1 MRNEHVS
8 FFDRLN
14 KKMKEM
20 NELIENYNNQA
31 NKLHDAILIIRELKV
46 EQRERN
52 AKTINSNT
60 LIFIIE
66 ENVIVLTFKKLL
78 DSLVFIDDK
87 DLIINDWLSVMR
99 NKLKENADW
108 FSIDIQQKTYVQI
121 RIDDNVM
128 KHLIFRFFKIRSSR
142 TLSRRKFSMI
152 CIRFL
157 MIQIVVLMRWKRIN
171 VSSRSNRLKI
181 STFFELN
188 FRD

>member
-1 MRNEHVS
+1 
-8 FFDRLN
+8 
-14 KKMKEM
+14 MKEM

-87 DLIINDWLSVMR
+87 DLIIND
-99 NKLKENADW
+99 
-108 FSIDIQQKTYVQI
+108 
-121 RIDDNVM
+121 
-128 KHLIFRFFKIRSSR
+128 
-142 TLSRRKFSMI
+142 
-152 CIRFL
+152 
-157 MIQIVVLMRWKRIN
+157 
-171 VSSRSNRLKI
+171 
-181 STFFELN
+181 
-188 FRD
+188 

>member
-1 MRNEHVS
+1 
-8 FFDRLN
+8 
-14 KKMKEM
+14 
-20 NELIENYNNQA
+20 
-31 NKLHDAILIIRELKV
+31 
-46 EQRERN
+46 
-52 AKTINSNT
+52 
-60 LIFIIE
+60 
-66 ENVIVLTFKKLL
+66 
-78 DSLVFIDDK
+78 
-87 DLIINDWLSVMR
+87 MR